1 MFQDVLDCLTSKLL
15 ALLCLAGRNPDQPPT
30 PPSMSLTNSMIVG
43 PLMNSNGVRPKYS
56 VSLGDLIA
64 GGAFA
69 TVDII
74 LARFP
79 AGAML
84 QRSRIKHEESV
95 DGTAFSA
102 STARLY
108 FGKSGS
114 LGALGAGALDVFA
127 ATGSTDG
134 THSITSTTQV
144 AGDLEDENLLVMRV
158 TSTGGNLE
166 AATAGIISAVADVA
180 DLSI

>member
-1 MFQDVLDCLTSKLL
+1 
-15 ALLCLAGRNPDQPPT
+15 
-30 PPSMSLTNSMIVG
+30 
-43 PLMNSNGVRPKYS
+43 MNSRGVRPKYS
-56 VSLGDLIA
+56 VRLGDLIA
-64 GGAFA
+64 GGAF
-69 TVDII
+69 TTMDVI

-84 QRSRIKHEESV
+84 QRSRIKHSESV
-95 DGTAFSA
+95 AGTSFSA
-102 STARLY
+102 ATARLY
-108 FGKSGS
+108 FGPSGG
-114 LGALGAGALDVFA
+114 LNALGAGALDVFA

-158 TSTGGNLE
+158 TSTGGNLA
-166 AATAGIISAVADVA
+166 AATAGIIDAVADVA